1 MEKKL
6 SQIALIV
13 RYLMLHEL
21 PNNLNIVR
29 LDALRLNANMEVY
42 YYLATMDLFPGEQA
56 QLTFYNQNIKSYD
69 SYLYKAF
76 RSIQAKN
83 FKRRTLRQLYN
94 LLGINL
100 PTAKWL
106 STVFPSLPKDHF
118 RSFIDLPIKS
128 NKIFDLTPLNDNLIH
143 ITVDHIKRCINA

>member
-21 PNNLNIVR
+21 PNNLNIIR

-42 YYLATMDLFPGEQA
+42 YYLTAMDLFPGEQA

-69 SYLYKAF
+69 KYIHKAF
-76 RSIQAKN
+76 KSIQARH
-83 FKRRTLRQLYN
+83 FKRKTLRQLYN
-94 LLGINL
+94 LLGTNL
-100 PTAKWL
+100 PQAKWL
-106 STVFPSLPKDHF
+106 SAVFPTLPKEQF
-118 RSFIDLPIKS
+118 RAFIDMPIKS

-143 ITVDHIKRCINA
+143 ITVDHIKRCMNA